1 MTTHFTIRLTLLAV
15 LMAGL
20 GGCTTVLLPP
30 NVQPVVAASTSVSQ
44 ATRRLEEVQ
53 TERARAE
60 AAYAA
65 SEQVCYA
72 KFFVNNCLD
81 EAKEK
86 RRSRLVVLRAVEVE
100 AERYKRQ
107 AAVDQRDREV
117 AQAVKEF
124 ETGEAR
130 MAAQPAPAPRVVPE
144 RAAPAPKAEVK
155 NRPSRVAERAAQER
169 AQAQQR
175 AASAKEFNERR
186 LKSEERQREVEAK
199 KAEKAAKAAEVGK
212 PAEPG
217 K

>member
-1 MTTHFTIRLTLLAV
+1 MMTHFTVRLPLLAA
-15 LMAGL
+15 LIAGL

-30 NVQPVVAASTSVSQ
+30 NVQPVVAASTSVAQ

-53 TERARAE
+53 SERARAE
-60 AAYAA
+60 ATYAA

-117 AQAVKEF
+117 ARAVKEF
-124 ETGEAR
+124 ESGEAR

-144 RAAPAPKAEVK
+144 RAAPAPKAEIK

-169 AQAQQR
+169 SEAQQR
-175 AASAKEFNERR
+175 AASARQFNERKQ
-186 LKSEERQREVEAK
+186 KSQERQREVEAK
-199 KAEKAAKAAEVGK
+199 KAEKAAKAAEAAK
-212 PAEPG
+212 
-217 K
+217 